1 VESLTSEPVVQ
12 DLDEGTVLVCVT
24 EHPVLNAVCLQKWSL
39 RLAADKY
46 RKKNKETYKQ
56 TGSEERYM
64 YDALL
69 LFASTLVSLIETVL
83 ANH

>member
-1 VESLTSEPVVQ
+1 MEP
-12 DLDEGTVLVCVT
+12 EIG
-24 EHPVLNAVCLQKWSL
+24 
-39 RLAADKY
+39 ADKY